1 MELRA
6 FVEVPGFLFTLVALA
21 FIGKVVGSGLSA
33 RAIGLSRGESIAVG
47 IGMSARGAV
56 ELVIAEVAVRAS
68 LFSPPG
74 IVSPVLA
81 NLFSA
86 VVIMAVL
93 TTAAMPTLLKLV
105 YSSRFF
111 AGPRPDG

>member
-1 MELRA
+1 MRSKLSGITFGFLAPIFFASIGIHMDLRA
-6 FVEVPGFLFTLVALA
+6 FVEVPGFLFALVALA

-56 ELVIAEVAVRAS
+56 ELVIAEVAVRAG

-74 IVSPVLA
+74 IVSPVLT
-81 NLFSA
+81 NLFPQLS
-86 VVIMAVL
+86 
-93 TTAAMPTLLKLV
+93 
-105 YSSRFF
+105 
-111 AGPRPDG
+111 